1 MAKMGFRKL
10 SEMVGRCDFLEPAD
24 PLNEK
29 VKVHFVAVVLCL
41 ISHKKIII
49 IVIILFCLFVCLFF
63 FVHSCWTLVQSLCP
77 VMS

>member
-10 SEMVGRCDFLEPAD
+10 SEMVGRCDYLEPAD

-29 VKVHFVAVVLCL
+29 VKVHFVAVLLCL
-41 ISHKKIII
+41 ISRKKIII
-49 IVIILFCLFVCLFF
+49 IVIILFCLFVCFF

>member
-1 MAKMGFRKL
+1 MAKMGFRRL
-10 SEMVGRCDFLEPAD
+10 SEMVGRCDYLEPAD

-41 ISHKKIII
+41 ISHKKNHNHCNRLI
-49 IVIILFCLFVCLFF
+49 LFVCLFF

>member
-10 SEMVGRCDFLEPAD
+10 SEMVGRCDYLEPAD

-29 VKVHFVAVVLCL
+29 VKVHFVAVLLCL
-41 ISHKKIII
+41 ISRKKNHNHRNHPI
-49 IVIILFCLFVCLFF
+49 LFVCFF

>member
-10 SEMVGRCDFLEPAD
+10 SEMVGRCDYLEPAD

-29 VKVHFVAVVLCL
+29 VKVHFVAVLLCP
-41 ISHKKIII
+41 ISRKKNHNHPI
-49 IVIILFCLFVCLFF
+49 LFVCFF